1 MTLLKDNNYK
11 DINIALLSLENDIKN
26 KIVDFDTSIID
37 KQLEEINKR
46 IDEIN
51 TDTTSSTNSSAEI
64 NDIRTEIENINTE
77 INTINSNIDNI
88 EQQLSN
94 VFRTENFV
102 EDFNTTIE
110 PGIYY
115 WTDSSQNR
123 PANYGVL
130 LVNRFNNG
138 NSNWINQIAYS
149 TNGKIYFR
157 QKINDGEWTSWR
169 ALAYEDITKT
179 YTIPDVTTPTTRHIK
194 LGTFPWN
201 FSETVR
207 ATLSGVNLEDTVEFN
222 VLGGNGK
229 NSNVCGWYTTNG
241 GQTKSIMVVPVTPGS
256 SASNTEVWLRVTQ
269 FTTLTVKLT
278 GNAKAAQYFNT
289 NPQMNNT
296 RTAPSNSK
304 TTNFTMGRG
313 FFGYNENSL
322 NCYETTMV
330 GLGFTKNQVV
340 SLTEFAQAVI
350 NYTGINRGQV
360 SFTWSDDNRAYL
372 RATSPYNTQLEI
384 SGGTL
389 TFHSAKLD
397 VDTAWNTFD
406 AQYVNRLGE
415 VYSFGIQ
422 TDGTNLNEY
431 VRKEVDTS
439 VTNSLRKNVDAG
451 YLCKQYIISGSTNAA
466 YNVILLG
473 KIPDPASTA
482 GPATP
487 SASWDIDVDIYFVR
501 PTGHKASWCNVKAG
515 YGYSNSWRKYG
526 SIETFGIDNGSNY
539 TNPFSLVTLKYND
552 EYYIGVKHYIN
563 IDGNYSA
570 RVKNVNIRGDRN
582 PSTVTNTSLVNMLKV
597 IGYLKNDNTVLNSE
611 INSSIADFPNTYA
624 PTVQRNSGLVI
635 KNNVSA
641 TLTGYGQEPLS
652 IGLSGGGNLGI
663 DSNSLQARNNG
674 AASTLYLNYHGGMV
688 RINGQD
694 TGAGG
699 LTVKGHLNIPTSA
712 PTNPVKGDIWLVL

>member
-1 MTLLKDNNYK
+1 MTLLKDNNYR

-51 TDTTSSTNSSAEI
+51 TDTTGSTNSSAEI

-94 VFRTENFV
+94 VFRTENLV

-115 WTDSSQNR
+115 WTDSSENR
-123 PANYGVL
+123 PASYGVL

-157 QKINDGEWTSWR
+157 QKINANEWQTWR
-169 ALAYEDITKT
+169 TIAYEDITKT
-179 YTIPDVTTPTTRHIK
+179 YTIPDVTTPTTRYIK

-207 ATLSGVNLEDTVEFN
+207 ATLSGANLEDTVEFN

-241 GQTKSIMVVPVTPGS
+241 SQTKSIIVVPVTPGS
-256 SASNTEVWLRVTQ
+256 SSSNIEVWLRVTQ
-269 FTTLTVKLT
+269 FTALTVKLT
-278 GNAKAAQYFNT
+278 GNAKAAQYFNS

-296 RTAPSNSK
+296 TTALSNSK
-304 TTNFTMGRG
+304 TTNFTIGRG
-313 FFGYNENSL
+313 FFGYNESSL

-330 GLGFTKNQVV
+330 GLGFTKDQVV
-340 SLTEFAQAVI
+340 TLTDFAQAVI

-360 SFTWSDDNRAYL
+360 YFTWSDANRAYL

-384 SGGTL
+384 NGGTL

-397 VDTAWNTFD
+397 VDSAWNAFD
-406 AQYVNRLGE
+406 AQYVNRFGE
-415 VYSFGIQ
+415 VYSFGIH
-422 TDGTNLNEY
+422 TDGANVNEY

-439 VTNSLRKNVDAG
+439 TTNALIKDAG
-451 YLCKQYIISGSTNAA
+451 YLCKLYGITGHTNQA

-482 GPATP
+482 APATP
-487 SASWDIDVDIYFVR
+487 STSWDIDVDFYFVR
-501 PTGHKASWCNVKAG
+501 STGHKFAWCNVKAG
-515 YGYSNSWRKYG
+515 YGYSNAWRKYG
-526 SIETFGIDNGSNY
+526 SIETFGVDSGTNY
-539 TNPFSLVTLKYND
+539 GERLSLVTLKYND
-552 EYYIGVKHYIN
+552 EYYIGVKHYVT
-563 IDGNYSA
+563 IDGNYAA
-570 RVKNVNIRGDRN
+570 RVHNVDISGRGN
-582 PSTVTNTSLVNMLKV
+582 PSTVTNTPLVNMLKV
-597 IGYLKNDNTVLNSE
+597 IGYKKNDGTILNSE
-611 INSSIADFPNTYA
+611 INSSIANLPNNYA
-624 PTVQRNSGLVI
+624 PTVERNGGLVI
-635 KNNVSA
+635 ANETA
-641 TLTGYGQEPLS
+641 TTTLSSFGQEPLS
-652 IGLSGGGNLGI
+652 IGTVSGRNLGI
-663 DSNSLQARNNG
+663 DGDDIQARSNG
-674 AASTLYLNYHGGMV
+674 AASTLDLNYRGGTV

-699 LTVKGHLNIPTSA
+699 LTVKGHLNIPTAA
-712 PTNPVKGDIWLVL
+712 PTNPVRGDIWLVL